1 MPFADAADRRV
12 ARHLPEGFDAVRE
25 QQRAPA
31 DTRCSK
37 RGFRTGMATAD
48 NDDLEFLRETH
59 GGAEFYAR
67 GAALRRRP
75 RCFTWNM
82 CLVASQQTMLGPY
95 AALLR
100 ATDLSYLFAAS
111 IIGRLPIGMCGLAI
125 LLLVQGASGSFAV
138 AGATT
143 AAYVAG
149 LAVVAPVLGRV
160 IDRRGPRLLLALC
173 ALAFP
178 ASLAALVTAVYR
190 DYAGVWLLTFAVAA
204 GATFPPITVC
214 MRTYLRQRFAEEGSL
229 STAFSLDS
237 VLIEVMFIAGPML
250 VAVLVALS
258 SAGLAVACAAAFSM
272 VGVVLFLRSP
282 ALRAWRIERRT
293 GRSLLGPLGEPR
305 FVVLILVFGCY
316 AIAFGLT
323 ELGVTAYAAKANRPA
338 LAGVFLGVM
347 SAGSAFGGLAYGS
360 RTWRAPLA
368 RQFALMLAIMGAGL
382 APLAGSWSV
391 VTFGILSTLGGV
403 VMAPALIIQ
412 SMLVSKT
419 AVAEHATEAFTWSTS
434 ALLAGVG
441 LGMALGG
448 ALVEHWGTSAPF
460 VTAAATA
467 WIAAGAAYLWSRG

>member
-1 MPFADAADRRV
+1 MPFADAADRWV

-25 QQRAPA
+25 QERAPA

-37 RGFRTGMATAD
+37 RGFRAGMATAD

-59 GGAEFYAR
+59 GGAGFYAR

-190 DYAGVWLLTFAVAA
+190 DYAGVWL
-204 GATFPPITVC
+204 
-214 MRTYLRQRFAEEGSL
+214 
-229 STAFSLDS
+229 
-237 VLIEVMFIAGPML
+237 
-250 VAVLVALS
+250 
-258 SAGLAVACAAAFSM
+258 
-272 VGVVLFLRSP
+272 
-282 ALRAWRIERRT
+282 
-293 GRSLLGPLGEPR
+293 
-305 FVVLILVFGCY
+305 
-316 AIAFGLT
+316 
-323 ELGVTAYAAKANRPA
+323 
-338 LAGVFLGVM
+338 
-347 SAGSAFGGLAYGS
+347 
-360 RTWRAPLA
+360 
-368 RQFALMLAIMGAGL
+368 
-382 APLAGSWSV
+382 
-391 VTFGILSTLGGV
+391 
-403 VMAPALIIQ
+403 
-412 SMLVSKT
+412 
-419 AVAEHATEAFTWSTS
+419 
-434 ALLAGVG
+434 
-441 LGMALGG
+441 
-448 ALVEHWGTSAPF
+448 
-460 VTAAATA
+460 
-467 WIAAGAAYLWSRG
+467 AAYIRGGGWRYVSADHGV